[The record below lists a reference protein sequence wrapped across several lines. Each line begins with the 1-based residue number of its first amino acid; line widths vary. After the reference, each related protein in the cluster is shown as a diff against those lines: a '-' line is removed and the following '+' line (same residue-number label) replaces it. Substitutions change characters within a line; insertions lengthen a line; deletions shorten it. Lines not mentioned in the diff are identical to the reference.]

1 MKQPRTAGRPPDA
14 DGERTRARLIEAA
27 IERFARQGLASTT
40 LRQVAETAGV
50 SSGTLYHYF
59 SSKTALYQDAY
70 LWATEDQLTAFRKA
84 SEHLGTVRERIA
96 AILDCAYARSVSK
109 PHVGSFILRAW
120 VERNAEHQEP
130 LPVMQ
135 EILDHY
141 DEIAQLG
148 LRTGEMTE
156 QSAPQI
162 IDSIR
167 CMLWGVSALAVTG
180 RSPVDGVEGMK
191 LLVTGDFGAR

>member
-1 MKQPRTAGRPPDA
+1 MKQPKTAGRPPDA

-40 LRQVAETAGV
+40 LRQVAEAAGV

-59 SSKTALYQDAY
+59 SSKTALYHDAY
-70 LWATEDQLTAFRKA
+70 LWATEDQLTAFRQA
-84 SEHLGTVRERIA
+84 SEGLGTVRERIA

-130 LPVMQ
+130 LPVMP

-141 DEIAQLG
+141 GEIAQLG
-148 LRTGEMTE
+148 LQTGEMTE
-156 QSAPQI
+156 HSAPQI
-162 IDSIR
+162 VDSIR
-167 CMLWGVSALAVTG
+167 CMLWGISALAVTG

-191 LLVTGDFGAR
+191 LLVSGDFGTR